1 MTTLPR
7 PRCFR
12 SIAFIGMTFLTAG
25 LSAAEPLRVL
35 IVDGQNNHGV
45 WPQTTQLMKGWL
57 EESGRFQVDTATA
70 APKGTDPNFRPQFK
84 NYHAVLSNFGHGAA
98 AWPEATQKDFESY
111 VGNGG
116 GFVVIHAANNSFP
129 EWPAYNEM
137 IGLGGWGGR
146 TEKDGP
152 YVYYNG
158 EGKLTVDNSSGRGG
172 SHGPQHEFSVIIRDR
187 EHPIVAGMPVEWMHA
202 KDELYDRLRGPA
214 QNMQVLATAE
224 SSATGRHEPMIMT
237 INWKQGRV
245 FHTPMGHAEYSQECV
260 GFITTLL
267 RGTEW
272 AATGKVTLPIPKDFP
287 TADKSSSRASAK

>member
-12 SIAFIGMTFLTAG
+12 SIAFIGMMFLTAG

-70 APKGTDPNFRPQFK
+70 APKGTDPNFRPQFR

-146 TEKDGP
+146 TEK
-152 YVYYNG
+152 
-158 EGKLTVDNSSGRGG
+158 
-172 SHGPQHEFSVIIRDR
+172 
-187 EHPIVAGMPVEWMHA
+187 
-202 KDELYDRLRGPA
+202 
-214 QNMQVLATAE
+214 
-224 SSATGRHEPMIMT
+224 
-237 INWKQGRV
+237 
-245 FHTPMGHAEYSQECV
+245 
-260 GFITTLL
+260 
-267 RGTEW
+267 
-272 AATGKVTLPIPKDFP
+272 
-287 TADKSSSRASAK
+287 